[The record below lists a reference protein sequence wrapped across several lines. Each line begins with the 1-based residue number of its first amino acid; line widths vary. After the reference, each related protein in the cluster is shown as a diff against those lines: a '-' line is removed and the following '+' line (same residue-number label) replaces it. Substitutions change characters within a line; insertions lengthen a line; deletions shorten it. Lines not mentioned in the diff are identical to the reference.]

1 MAQHNARFITVEGG
15 EGVGK
20 STNMQRV
27 RELLEA
33 RGIELC
39 VTREPGGTELGER
52 LRELLLATE
61 GDGPCD
67 TAELLMIFAA
77 RAQHLSTVIEPA
89 LAQGRWVLCD
99 RYTDATYAYQG
110 FGRGLDIQ
118 HIETLETLV
127 QGHRRP
133 DLSILLDVDP
143 SVGLQRAAERG
154 SLDRFEQQEAA
165 FFERVRTGYL
175 ERVHNEPERWLVI
188 DAGQS
193 LESVSKALSDGLNA
207 WLDQCL

>member
-1 MAQHNARFITVEGG
+1 M
-15 EGVGK
+15 
-20 STNMQRV
+20 
-27 RELLEA
+27 
-33 RGIELC
+33 
-39 VTREPGGTELGER
+39 
-52 LRELLLATE
+52 
-61 GDGPCD
+61 
-67 TAELLMIFAA
+67 
-77 RAQHLSTVIEPA
+77 IEPA

-99 RYTDATYAYQG
+99 RFTDATYAYQG